1 MTRTPLGAFYSF
13 LEQNPYNIWL
23 FLSPSYPGNR
33 CKRSCKYNLSLRRG
47 ENRMKKMLATL
58 LAATMTL
65 SLFAGCGSKPA
76 AVSTPAASGS
86 QASTSTPASTP
97 SRGNVILTFGTGDT
111 GGSLYPAGAA
121 LSQVWTNQVQGVKC
135 NTQTSTGSFQNVQD
149 VASGEVDVAVATAD
163 VVLNGYSGSGK
174 FTEALDN
181 VRVIGAVYTSVSSP
195 VALKSSGMEYV
206 HDLLGK
212 RVAVGPAASATENS
226 TLDAFNVMGI
236 DANNTSLE
244 NLGLGDG
251 ADAVG
256 DGILD
261 AAFGFAGLPIGGQ
274 LNLAAT
280 KDIVVLDYTQEEIDA
295 ILAGNA
301 AYIQS
306 TIPAGTYTGQDKETK
321 TFGVKCLIIVSAEMD
336 EDLVYDLCKAM
347 NENTADMAAGNA
359 LLSQMT
365 DPAFLCTDM
374 PIPLHDGAVKYFT
387 ELGLI

>member
-1 MTRTPLGAFYSF
+1 MKRVLAAMMSAA
-13 LEQNPYNIWL
+13 LM
-23 FLSPSYPGNR
+23 LS
-33 CKRSCKYNLSLRRG
+33 
-47 ENRMKKMLATL
+47 MLA
-58 LAATMTL
+58 
-65 SLFAGCGSKPA
+65 SCGGGKSN
-76 AVSTPAASGS
+76 TPAPSGS
-86 QASTSTPASTP
+86 GTPGGSGASSSAPQQTPN
-97 SRGNVILTFGTGDT
+97 RGNVILTFGTGDT

-121 LSQVWTNQVQGVKC
+121 LSQVWNNNIQGMKC

-163 VVLNGYSGSGK
+163 VVLNGYSGQGK
-174 FTEALDN
+174 FESALDN

-195 VALKSSGMEYV
+195 VALKDSGLEYV

-236 DANNTSLE
+236 DASNTSLE

-280 KDIVVLDYTQEEIDA
+280 KEIVVLDYTQEEIDK

-321 TFGVKCLIIVSAEMD
+321 TFGVKCLIIVSADMD
-336 EDLVYDLCKAM
+336 ESLVYDMCKVM
-347 NENTADMAAGNA
+347 NESSADLAAGNV

-365 DPAFLCTDM
+365 DPSFLCTDM

-387 ELGLI
+387 EAGVLK

>member
-1 MTRTPLGAFYSF
+1 M
-13 LEQNPYNIWL
+13 
-23 FLSPSYPGNR
+23 
-33 CKRSCKYNLSLRRG
+33 
-47 ENRMKKMLATL
+47 MKKMFVSLMSAAMVMSL
-58 LAATMTL
+58 L
-65 SLFAGCGSKPA
+65 AGCGSSAKTEAPA
-76 AVSTPAASGS
+76 ESQTQVSAAAES
-86 QASTSTPASTP
+86 QAAEEPKAE
-97 SRGNVILTFGTGDT
+97 RGNVIMTFGTGDT

-121 LSQVWTNQVQGVKC
+121 ISQVWTNNVSGVKC

-163 VVLNGYSGSGK
+163 VVLSGFNGTGK
-174 FTEALDN
+174 FTAPLENL
-181 VRVIGAVYTSVSSP
+181 RVIGAVYTSVSSP
-195 VALKSSGMEYV
+195 VALKSSGLQYV

-236 DANNTSLE
+236 TAENTSLE

-256 DGILD
+256 DGIID

-280 KDIVVLDYTQEEIDA
+280 KEIVVLDYTQEEIDK
-295 ILAGNA
+295 ILEGNE
-301 AYIQS
+301 AYIQAS
-306 TIPAGTYTGQDKETK
+306 IPAGTYTGQEADTN
-321 TFGVKCLIIVSAEMD
+321 TFGVKCLIIVSSDMD
-336 EDLVYDLCKAM
+336 ADLVYDLCKAM

-359 LLSQMT
+359 LLSDMT

-374 PIPLHDGAVKYFT
+374 PISLHDGAVKYYT
-387 ELGLI
+387 ELGLIK